1 MKEMKG
7 VIFDVDGTLLDSM
20 HKWSTLTSD
29 YLKECGIMPD
39 EDLDETIFKMTVD
52 SAIHY
57 VKERYHLAE
66 SEADIQMACMS
77 RIVSFYRD
85 EVQLKHGVRELL
97 GFLKNNGIPM
107 MTASSGARQLQE
119 VAFERLRVRDCFTEL
134 LFCTELHTDKST
146 PEIYQI
152 AADKMG
158 LLPEE
163 VVVFE
168 DALHGVESAKCAGF
182 SVCGVEDAADA
193 HDKEKI
199 MEKADWYVKDLKDA
213 IKMICFQKKR
223 L

>member
-20 HKWSTLTSD
+20 SRWSTLTSD

-52 SAIHY
+52 SAVHY

-77 RIVSFYRD
+77 RIVSFYRN

-168 DALHGVESAKCAGF
+168 DALHGVESAKSVGF
-182 SVCGVEDAADA
+182 SVCGVEDEADA
-193 HDKEKI
+193 HEKEKI
-199 MEKADWYVKDLKDA
+199 KAMADWYVSDLKDA
-213 IKMICFQKKR
+213 IKMICFQKKG
-223 L
+223 